1 MHSTPRDLDTSEAID
16 EMLDAFYRK
25 VLADDR
31 LRPLFL
37 DVAKIDLRTHLP
49 CIRAYWCK
57 LLLGERDG
65 YQSNMVARHLALH
78 EQHPLQ
84 LDDFERWLELFR
96 ETVNADF
103 TGPSADRAKTL
114 ATRIAGNLVQLTRS
128 PINT

>member
-1 MHSTPRDLDTSEAID
+1 MQSTPRDLDSPEAIA

-37 DVAKIDLRTHLP
+37 DVAEIDLRTHLP

-57 LLLGERDG
+57 LLPGDGDG

-78 EQHPLQ
+78 EQHPFQ

-96 ETVNADF
+96 ETVNEDF
-103 TGPSADRAKTL
+103 AGPSADRAKTL
-114 ATRIAGNLVQLTRS
+114 ATRIAGNLVRLTRS
-128 PINT
+128 PIST

>member
-1 MHSTPRDLDTSEAID
+1 MRRRRRTPDQRRHRLTIPSRAVRVRQICSHQLLQLTEA
-16 EMLDAFYRK
+16 
-25 VLADDR
+25 
-31 LRPLFL
+31 
-37 DVAKIDLRTHLP
+37 
-49 CIRAYWCK
+49 RAALLLLCRRHK

-114 ATRIAGNLVQLTRS
+114 ATRIAGNLVRLTRS
-128 PINT
+128 PIST

>member
-1 MHSTPRDLDTSEAID
+1 
-16 EMLDAFYRK
+16 
-25 VLADDR
+25 
-31 LRPLFL
+31 
-37 DVAKIDLRTHLP
+37 
-49 CIRAYWCK
+49 
-57 LLLGERDG
+57 
-65 YQSNMVARHLALH
+65 
-78 EQHPLQ
+78 LQ

>member
-1 MHSTPRDLDTSEAID
+1 MNFDNLEMQSTPRDLDSPEAIA

-37 DVAKIDLRTHLP
+37 DVAEIDLRTHLP

-65 YQSNMVARHLALH
+65 AQVYACSLRIVRFGKGGIRQALLQCSARQAL
-78 EQHPLQ
+78 
-84 LDDFERWLELFR
+84 
-96 ETVNADF
+96 
-103 TGPSADRAKTL
+103 SAKTSNAAL
-114 ATRIAGNLVQLTRS
+114 LGLGFLLLSVSL
-128 PINT
+128 P